1 METLKRSSLSFTIA
15 NLVNKGILYFLIT
28 TGAWLEG
35 EVGEVS
41 PALSWKLEKSVLIL
55 RKSVLIL
62 VIFGLN
68 FSFKMQFLSLP
79 RRKNLKFFLFGLS
92 SFSFWWKV
100 FQSAI
105 IQRKLPCSN
114 SRLCACTIM
123 TYYELLYKRINS
135 RFFSRALWKNHENAK
150 FLDF

>member
-1 METLKRSSLSFTIA
+1 METLKRSGLSFTIA

-41 PALSWKLEKSVLIL
+41 PALSWKLGKSALIL

-68 FSFKMQFLSLP
+68 FSFKMQFLSLSS
-79 RRKNLKFFLFGLS
+79 RKNLKFFLFGLS
-92 SFSFWWKV
+92 SLSFWWNV

-123 TYYELLYKRINS
+123 TYYELHYKRINS
-135 RFFSRALWKNHENAK
+135 RFFSRTLWKNHENAK